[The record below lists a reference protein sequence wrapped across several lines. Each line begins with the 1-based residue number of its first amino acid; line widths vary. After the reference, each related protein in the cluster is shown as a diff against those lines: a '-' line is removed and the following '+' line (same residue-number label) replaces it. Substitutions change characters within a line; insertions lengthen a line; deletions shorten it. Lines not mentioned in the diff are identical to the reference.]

1 MNIEINVPGLINN
14 KLTASQYVMLV
25 LLFESKTELFVNY
38 VNLYGFARKEL
49 QGLVDRGYIL
59 SCDPKNPLT
68 CITIAR
74 DKVRKLLGVEE
85 SYFTELFNTYPIKV
99 SNGSSVRIL
108 RPSSLSAKAAKVC
121 KEKYD
126 RYVKGNVLKHKHV
139 MECLNKELDTR
150 KRGGNL
156 QYMHALETYI
166 NKNAWDAYE
175 SLLDN
180 NTTIKSADSKYGEDL
195 I

>member
-1 MNIEINVPGLINN
+1 MNIEINVPGLLKN

-38 VNLYGFARKEL
+38 VNLYGFAKKEL

-59 SCDPKNPLT
+59 SCDPNNPLT

-99 SNGSSVRIL
+99 SNGKSLRIL
-108 RPSSLSAKAAKVC
+108 RPTSLSAKAATVC

-126 RYVKGNVLKHKHV
+126 RYTKGNVLKHKHV
-139 MECLNKELDTR
+139 MECLAKELDTR
-150 KRGGNL
+150 RRGGNL
-156 QYMHALETYI
+156 QFMHALETYI

-175 SLLDN
+175 GLLDD
-180 NTTIKSADSKYGEDL
+180 NTIIKSADTKYGEDL

>member
-1 MNIEINVPGLINN
+1 MNIEINVSGLINN

-25 LLFESKTELFVNY
+25 LLFESKTELFINY
-38 VNLYGFARKEL
+38 VSLYGFAKKEL
-49 QGLVDRGYIL
+49 QGLVDQGYIL
-59 SCDPKNPLT
+59 SCDPTNPLT

-99 SNGSSVRIL
+99 SNGNSLRVL
-108 RPSSLSAKAAKVC
+108 RPTSLSSKAAKVC

-126 RYVKGNVLKHKHV
+126 RFTHGNVLKHKLV
-139 MECLNKELDTR
+139 MDCLEKELQSR

-156 QYMHALETYI
+156 QFMHALETYI

-175 SLLDN
+175 GLLN
-180 NTTIKSADSKYGEDL
+180 ENTIIKSADTKYGEGL

>member
-1 MNIEINVPGLINN
+1 MNIEINVPGLIKN
-14 KLTASQYVMLV
+14 KLTASQYVMLL
-25 LLFESKTELFVNY
+25 LLFENNTELFVNY
-38 VNLYGFARKEL
+38 VNLYGLAKKEI
-49 QGLVDRGYIL
+49 QGLVERGYIL

-74 DKVRKLLGVEE
+74 DKVRALIGIEE
-85 SYFTELFNTYPIKV
+85 SYFTELFNHYPLKV
-99 SNGSSVRIL
+99 SNGSTLRIL
-108 RPSSLSAKAAKVC
+108 RPSSLSAKATIVC

-126 RYVKGNVLKHKHV
+126 RFIKGNLIKHKHV
-139 MECLNKELDTR
+139 LDCLDKELQIR
-150 KRGGNL
+150 KRGGNM

-175 SLLDN
+175 GLLDS
-180 NTTIKSADSKYGEDL
+180 NTTIQQADNKYGQDL

>member
-1 MNIEINVPGLINN
+1 MNVEINVPGLIKN
-14 KLTASQYVMLV
+14 KLTASQYVMLL
-25 LLFESKTELFVNY
+25 LLFEGNTELFVNY
-38 VNLYGFARKEL
+38 ANLYGFAQKEI
-49 QGLVDRGYIL
+49 QGLVDQGYVL

-74 DKVRKLLGVEE
+74 DKVRSLIGIEE
-85 SYFTELFNTYPIKV
+85 SYFTELFNTYPLKV
-99 SNGSSVRIL
+99 SDGRSVRML

-126 RYVKGNVLKHKHV
+126 RFIKGNLIKHKHV
-139 MECLNKELDTR
+139 IECLEKELQLR

-166 NKNAWDAYE
+166 NKNAWENYAG
-175 SLLDN
+175 LLDTE
-180 NTTIKSADSKYGEDL
+180 TTIQAQDTKYGQDL

>member
-1 MNIEINVPGLINN
+1 MNIEINVSGLLDNR
-14 KLTASQYVMLV
+14 LTASQYVMLV

-38 VNLYGFARKEL
+38 INLYGFAKKEL

-59 SCDPKNPLT
+59 SCDPQNPLT

-85 SYFTELFNTYPIKV
+85 SYFTELFNAYPIKV
-99 SNGSSVRIL
+99 SNGKSLRIL
-108 RPSSLSAKAAKVC
+108 RPTSLSAKAAIVC

-126 RYVKGNVLKHKHV
+126 RYVKGNVLKHKYV
-139 MECLNKELDTR
+139 MDCLYKELESR
-150 KRGGNL
+150 RRGGNMA
-156 QYMHALETYI
+156 YMHALETYL

-175 SLLDN
+175 GLLDKN
-180 NTTIKSADSKYGEDL
+180 NTIQSGDTKYGQDL

>member
-1 MNIEINVPGLINN
+1 MNVEINVEGLIKN

-25 LLFESKTELFVNY
+25 MLYESNNELFVNY
-38 VNLYGFARKEL
+38 INLYGFAKKEL
-49 QGLVDRGYIL
+49 QGLMNQGYIL
-59 SCDPKNPLT
+59 SCDPGNPLT

-99 SNGSSVRIL
+99 SNGSSLRIL

-126 RYVKGNVLKHKHV
+126 RYIKGNVLKHKHV
-139 MECLNKELDTR
+139 MECLHKELDIR
-150 KRGGNL
+150 RRGGNL
-156 QYMHALETYI
+156 QFMHALETYI
-166 NKNAWDAYE
+166 NKNAWDQYE
-175 SLLDN
+175 GLLTEN
-180 NTTIKSADSKYGEDL
+180 NTITDADTKYGQDL

>member
-1 MNIEINVPGLINN
+1 MNVEINVEGLISK

-38 VNLYGFARKEL
+38 VNLYGFANKEL
-49 QGLVDRGYIL
+49 QGLVDAGYIL
-59 SCDPKNPLT
+59 NCDPANPLT

-74 DKVRKLLGVEE
+74 NRVRKLLGIEE

-99 SNGSSVRIL
+99 SNGQSLRIL
-108 RPSSLSAKAAKVC
+108 RPTSLSSKAALTC
-121 KEKYD
+121 KAKYD
-126 RYVKGNVLKHKHV
+126 RYVNGHVLKHKHV
-139 MECLNKELDTR
+139 IDCLDKELEIR
-150 KRGGNL
+150 RRGGNL
-156 QYMHALETYI
+156 EFMHALETYI

-175 SLLDN
+175 GLLDDS
-180 NTTIKSADSKYGEDL
+180 TTIKSSDTKYGEGL

>member
-1 MNIEINVPGLINN
+1 MNIEINVEGLINN

-25 LLFESKTELFVNY
+25 LLFESNTELFVNY
-38 VNLYGFARKEL
+38 IKLYGFAEKEL
-49 QGLVDRGYIL
+49 QGLVDQGYIL

-74 DKVRKLLGVEE
+74 DKVRKLLGIEE
-85 SYFTELFNTYPIKV
+85 SYFTELFNVYPIKV
-99 SNGSSVRIL
+99 SNGKSLRIL
-108 RPSSLSAKAAKVC
+108 RPTSLSAKSAIVC

-126 RYVKGNVLKHKHV
+126 RYIKGNPLKHKHV
-139 MECLNKELDTR
+139 MDCLEKELDTR

-175 SLLDN
+175 GLLDT
-180 NTTIKSADSKYGEDL
+180 NTTIQQADTKYGQDL

>member
-1 MNIEINVPGLINN
+1 MNVEINVEGLINN

-25 LLFESKTELFVNY
+25 LLFESNTELFVNY
-38 VNLYGFARKEL
+38 IKLYGFAEKEL
-49 QGLVDRGYIL
+49 QGLVDQGYIL

-74 DKVRKLLGVEE
+74 DKVRKLLGIEE
-85 SYFTELFNTYPIKV
+85 SYFTELFNVYPIKV
-99 SNGSSVRIL
+99 SNGKSLRIL
-108 RPSSLSAKAAKVC
+108 RPTSLSAKSAIVC

-126 RYVKGNVLKHKHV
+126 RYIKGNPLKHKHV
-139 MECLNKELDTR
+139 MDCLEKELDTR

-175 SLLDN
+175 GLLMEN
-180 NTTIKSADSKYGEDL
+180 NVIKSADTKYGEGL

>member
-1 MNIEINVPGLINN
+1 MNVEINVPGLIKN
-14 KLTASQYVMLV
+14 KLTASQYVMLL
-25 LLFESKTELFVNY
+25 LLFEENTELFVNY
-38 VNLYGFARKEL
+38 VNLYGFAKKEI
-49 QGLVDRGYIL
+49 QGLVDQGYIL
-59 SCDPKNPLT
+59 SCDPQNPLT

-74 DKVRKLLGVEE
+74 DKVRKLVGIEE
-85 SYFTELFNTYPIKV
+85 SYFTELFNTYPLKV
-99 SNGSSVRIL
+99 SDGRAVRVL

-126 RYVKGNVLKHKHV
+126 RYIKGNLIKHKHV
-139 MECLNKELDTR
+139 LDCLEKELQTR
-150 KRGGNL
+150 RRGGNM

-175 SLLDN
+175 GLLDA
-180 NTTIKSADSKYGEDL
+180 NTTIKHQDTKYGQDL